1 MTRATDGS
9 VLGFDKIA
17 NLLEISQSKLFE
29 HTATVQ
35 NVAKFTAQ
43 EQYVVMASVMGTE
56 IGNGTTANQITLH
69 KPHTDEYILVQI
81 TEEDD
86 EVQYENLPEEL
97 QELLFNY
104 SKEELLQDP
113 VTVVKSIIRMQAAL
127 QGGRRALVDQLDE
140 ESKVEGNMTG

>member
-1 MTRATDGS
+1 MI
-9 VLGFDKIA
+9 K
-17 NLLEISQSKLFE
+17 
-29 HTATVQ
+29 
-35 NVAKFTAQ
+35 
-43 EQYVVMASVMGTE
+43 YV
-56 IGNGTTANQITLH
+56 
-69 KPHTDEYILVQI
+69 
-81 TEEDD
+81 
-86 EVQYENLPEEL
+86 NLPEEL